1 MIETEVKFRLPRAE
15 FLKRLEIAENKFGN
29 SSASTQYD
37 ILFDNPKLKLRR
49 NGKVLRLRTE
59 GSKHYLTWKGKQL
72 GKKQKYKIKEEI
84 EIEVSEYKKVL
95 AILKKLGFVK
105 SMVIKKQ
112 RQLFL
117 MNKCKVCF
125 DEVAILGNFIEIEGN
140 KASIENM
147 IKILNL
153 QGEQRIT
160 KGYAQLMGSLRDM

>member
-72 GKKQKYKIKEEI
+72 GKKQKYKIKE
-84 EIEVSEYKKVL
+84 
-95 AILKKLGFVK
+95 
-105 SMVIKKQ
+105 
-112 RQLFL
+112 
-117 MNKCKVCF
+117 
-125 DEVAILGNFIEIEGN
+125 
-140 KASIENM
+140 
-147 IKILNL
+147 
-153 QGEQRIT
+153 
-160 KGYAQLMGSLRDM
+160 